1 MKTTQQYTVI
11 AILFG
16 MTLASQA
23 DTVFTDTFSS
33 STLNPATMSAP
44 TPTSTSYAILA
55 DKNALANSSIAANDF
70 KVAMNSTSTGRVEAQ
85 ARFATSPLTLA
96 TTGDYVE
103 LSLTFNNTLNLL
115 TLGSSSYLGIGL
127 FNSGGADPVAGG
139 ALASSGLSGTADSP
153 YATGNAA
160 GWVGYNARLGIN
172 TLASRFYTRP
182 IQNGSGTT
190 SRNQDVIFNESSGY
204 SNPSGVQIGADSTFG
219 AFLTQGNTYTYTF
232 RLTFDAGTGFLNV
245 AENLYAGA
253 GTGGA
258 NLFSHSGTTT
268 DSTTPTLSFDSF
280 GFGWKHSVSSGTP
293 STMDLSR
300 IEVTALITPI
310 PEPTSASL
318 FLVAAG
324 IVFMIRRSR
333 QA

>member
-1 MKTTQQYTVI
+1 MLLLAAVVGVAFTTP
-11 AILFG
+11 A
-16 MTLASQA
+16 A
-23 DTVFTDTFSS
+23 TVFSDDFTS

-55 DKNALANSSIAANDF
+55 DKNALQNSSITANDF
-70 KVAMNSTSTGRVEAQ
+70 KVAMNSTSTGRVQAQ

-103 LSLTFNNTLNLL
+103 LRLTFINTANLL
-115 TLGSSSYLGIGL
+115 MAGSSSYLGIGL
-127 FNSGGADPVAGG
+127 FNSGGADPVADGV
-139 ALASSGLSGTADSP
+139 LASSGLSSTAGSP

-160 GWVGYNARLGIN
+160 GWVGYNARLGVN

-182 IQNGSGTT
+182 IQDGSGTT

-204 SNPSGVQIGADSTFG
+204 SNPSGVQIGADNAFG
-219 AFLTQGNTYTYTF
+219 SFLIQDNTYTYTF

-245 AENLYAGA
+245 TENLYDGA

-268 DSTTPTLSFDSF
+268 DSTTPTLSFDSL
-280 GFGWKHSVSSGTP
+280 GFGWKHSPGSAAGASA
-293 STMDLSR
+293 STMDISW
-300 IEVTALITPI
+300 IEVTAQII

-318 FLVAAG
+318 SLIAAG
-324 IVFMIRRSR
+324 IIFMIRNRR